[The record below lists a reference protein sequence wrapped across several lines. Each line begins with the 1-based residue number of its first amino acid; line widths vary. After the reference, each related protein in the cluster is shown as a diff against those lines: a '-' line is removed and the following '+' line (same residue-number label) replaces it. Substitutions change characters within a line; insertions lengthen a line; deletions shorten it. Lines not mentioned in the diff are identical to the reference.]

1 MGGLFGKKKKKPA
14 LDQSEKALL
23 DCKMVRDK
31 IKGYI
36 KTLERNEQLKKT
48 KAKESLREKKK
59 DRAKMLLKLA
69 KMYGEQIKA
78 SDNQLTMIEDQI
90 AQIEFT
96 KNQAEI
102 MKVLQ
107 QGNEALKNL
116 QKEVNVEKWEQ
127 VKDDLDELKEKDN
140 ELTEFFKERGLNP
153 DDVEDSVNKE
163 LEELMKLNSQEA
175 EIDLPSANQEKVEV
189 PETKEKEKEEKKMVE
204 A

>member
-1 MGGLFGKKKKKPA
+1 MGGLFGKKKKKKA
-14 LDQSEKALL
+14 ELDQTEKALL

-36 KTLERNEQLKKT
+36 KSLERNEKIKKT
-48 KAKESLREKKK
+48 KAKEALREKKK

-69 KMYGEQIKA
+69 KMYSEQIKT
-78 SDNQLTMIEDQI
+78 SDGQLTMIEDQI
-90 AQIEFT
+90 AQIET
-96 KNQAEI
+96 TRNLAES

-127 VKDDLDELKEKDN
+127 VKDDLDDLKERDN
-140 ELTEFFKERGLNP
+140 EITEFFKERGLEAE
-153 DDVEDSVNKE
+153 DVEDSVNKE
-163 LEELMKLNSQEA
+163 LEELMKLNSEEA
-175 EIDLPSANQEKVEV
+175 EKDLPNANQEKVDV
-189 PETKEKEKEEKKMVE
+189 PEVKEKEEKKMVE

>member
-1 MGGLFGKKKKKPA
+1 MGGLFGRTGKKKA
-14 LDQSEKALL
+14 NLDQTEKALL

-36 KTLERNEQLKKT
+36 KSLERNEKIKKE
-48 KAKESLREKKK
+48 KAKEALREKKK

-69 KMYGEQIKA
+69 KMYSEQIKT
-78 SDNQLTMIEDQI
+78 SDGQLTMIEDQI
-90 AQIEFT
+90 ALIESSR
-96 KNQAEI
+96 NQAEI

-127 VKDDLDELKEKDN
+127 VKDDLDDLKERDN
-140 ELTEFFKERGLNP
+140 ELTEFFKERGLNA
-153 DDVEDSVNKE
+153 DDVEDTVNKE
-163 LEELMKLNSQEA
+163 LEELMKLNSEEA
-175 EIDLPSANQEKVEV
+175 EKDLPSANQEKVEV
-189 PETKEKEKEEKKMVE
+189 PEVKEKEEKKMVE